1 MRKRKQ
7 ADLKWRP
14 SHVQILLPSNNTT
27 WTSHKKNMWRS
38 NTFCWVAVLKLLD
51 YAKLECLLCGSPPTY
66 CLLVVSLKWKP
77 TVGKRNFT
85 KKPRINQEQW
95 VIEAQLCVCASKSS
109 VPVSHEDAG
118 IRQGMLL
125 FIHSAARLAEVAVS
139 HCCWA
144 QVDLLVNLISNHC
157 THSHTLPNDNKQIHN
172 GHMHMY
178 YINSV
183 VHTQKR

>member
-7 ADLKWRP
+7 AELKWRP

-27 WTSHKKNMWRS
+27 WTSHKKNMRRS
-38 NTFCWVAVLKLLD
+38 NTFCWVAVPQLLD
-51 YAKLECLLCGSPPTY
+51 YAELECLLCGSLPTY

-95 VIEAQLCVCASKSS
+95 VIEAQLCVCVSKSS

-125 FIHSAARLAEVAVS
+125 FIHSAARLAEVSVS

-144 QVDLLVNLISNHC
+144 QVDLLVNLISKIL
-157 THSHTLPNDNKQIHN
+157 HTLTHPLKWQRTD
-172 GHMHMY
+172 
-178 YINSV
+178 
-183 VHTQKR
+183 TQWPHAYVLY